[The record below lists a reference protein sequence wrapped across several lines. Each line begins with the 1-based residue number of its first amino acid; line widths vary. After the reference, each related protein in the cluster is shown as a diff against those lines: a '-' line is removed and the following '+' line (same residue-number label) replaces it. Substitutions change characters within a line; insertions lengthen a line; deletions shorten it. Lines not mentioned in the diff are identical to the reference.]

1 MSFARERF
9 AEECV
14 ALLAES
20 DPQAAITEHLARAVS
35 DAPAVL
41 KEMGE
46 PAEAGFDV
54 ILATPQLTIFAAKW
68 APNMTLV
75 PHNHLM
81 WASIGMYTGREDN
94 IFWKRRAEGGLTAG
108 GAKAL
113 FPGDV
118 TSMPADVIHSVNNPL
133 PRFAGGIH
141 IYGGDFFNT
150 ERSLWNAETLAEEPS
165 NGEIVRA
172 MFARENERLQ
182 RRV

>member
-1 MSFARERF
+1 MFDVDRFVADCRDALQEDASHKGVRE
-9 AEECV
+9 V
-14 ALLAES
+14 V
-20 DPQAAITEHLARAVS
+20 ARAVA
-35 DAPAVL
+35 DPAAVL
-41 KEMGE
+41 AAVGE
-46 PAEAGFDV
+46 PTRGGVFTLYRSPE
-54 ILATPQLTIFAAKW
+54 LTVLNIVW
-68 APNMTLV
+68 APRMTLM
-75 PHNHLM
+75 PHNHTM
-81 WASIGMYTGREDN
+81 WAVIGMYTGREDN

-172 MFARENERLQ
+172 MFARENERLR